1 MKSINEILREQFLKA
16 FENAKKQYEAELKQN
31 PFYFVGYKN
40 NKGEIHHAVRMC
52 NN

>member
-16 FENAKKQYEAELKQN
+16 FENAKKQYEAELKQK
-31 PFYFVGYKN
+31 PFYGIQYKN
-40 NKGEIHHAVRMC
+40 KKGEISHTVRMC